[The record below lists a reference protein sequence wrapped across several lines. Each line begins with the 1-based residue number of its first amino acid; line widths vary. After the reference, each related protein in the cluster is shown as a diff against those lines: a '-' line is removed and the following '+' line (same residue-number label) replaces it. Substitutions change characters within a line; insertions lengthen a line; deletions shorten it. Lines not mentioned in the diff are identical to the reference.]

1 MTETWHHLHVTEHGF
16 GLLDRGELPMTP
28 GPWTN
33 GLVRPLP
40 SGALVF
46 AGISQGYVRVR
57 AVAAEQAPADADRA
71 AWEDIVDVSVTA
83 PHGELRVDSYEDG
96 PAQTL
101 PLLSPHGSGT
111 YRLRVHARGR
121 DLYYDRLRTEP
132 SEDYLIVS
140 WPAPPAPEMIIRATD
155 RCGQQL
161 RQAASLAVEA
171 PRGDQ
176 PSSQQAALDVP
187 AANHQAILGLITQF
201 DAHGDK
207 P

>member
-1 MTETWHHLHVTEHGF
+1 MTETWHHLHVTDHGF

-28 GPWTN
+28 GPWSN

-46 AGISQGYVRVR
+46 TGISQGHVRVR
-57 AVAAEQAPADADRA
+57 AVAAEQAPASTDTSS
-71 AWEDIVDVSVTA
+71 WEEIVDVSVTA

-101 PLLSPHGSGT
+101 PLLSSHGPGT

-121 DLYYDRLRTEP
+121 DLYYDRLRNEP

-140 WPAPPAPEMIIRATD
+140 WPAPPAAETIIRATD
-155 RCGQQL
+155 RCGLAL
-161 RQAASLAVEA
+161 RQTLA
-171 PRGDQ
+171 
-176 PSSQQAALDVP
+176 PSSNVAPPTPDEAVRPDAF
-187 AANHQAILGLITQF
+187 AANHQAILGLIAQPEPSERP
-201 DAHGDK
+201 DK